1 MSDEVLPRWNLQPV
15 SFIETDPEVVRSEII
30 TGFEQ
35 ASGRTLAAGDP
46 VRLFLLSIADAIIQ
60 QRTDIQIASTQNLLA
75 YAQGEYLDA
84 IGQLLAVTRL
94 EESRA
99 VTTIRFTLSQALGSV
114 YTIPTGTEVT
124 NGVITF
130 ATDEELLIPIGEMTG
145 DVTASCTTT
154 GPVGNDY
161 LAGQINVIV
170 KPMTFVRSAENITI
184 TTGGANAESD
194 ADFADR
200 IRLAPNSFSV
210 AGPEKAYIYHAM
222 SVSSSIIDVSIDSPT
237 PGEVDVYPLLAGGTL
252 PSEEIRQ
259 QILEHL
265 SDETI
270 RPLTD
275 YVQVLSPTAVNYE
288 IVIDYWINREDS
300 SRAAQIQAAVTDAV
314 EQYRLWQQSKIGRDI
329 VPMKLL
335 QLVSVAGASRVD
347 ASTMKPAAFQ
357 ALEAKQVA
365 QCTKVTVNY
374 KGYKDE

>member
-1 MSDEVLPRWNLQPV
+1 MSDEVLPRWNLPEV
-15 SFIETDPEVVRSEII
+15 SFIETDPEAVRSQII

-46 VRLFLLSIADAIIQ
+46 VRLFLLSIANVIIQ
-60 QRTDIQIASTQNLLA
+60 QRTAIQIASQQNLLA
-75 YAQGEYLDA
+75 YAQGNYLDA
-84 IGQLLAVTRL
+84 LGELLAVKRL

-99 VTTIRFTLSQALGSV
+99 VTTLRFTLSQALGSV
-114 YTIPTGTEVT
+114 YTIPAGTEVT

-130 ATDEELLIPIGEMTG
+130 ATDEELLIPIGETTG
-145 DVTASCTTT
+145 EVTASCTTT
-154 GPVGNDY
+154 GPSGNDY

-170 KPMTFVRSAENITI
+170 KPMTFVASAENVTI

-210 AGPEKAYIYHAM
+210 AGPEKAYIFHAK
-222 SVSSSIIDVSIDSPT
+222 SVSPSIIDVGIDSPT
-237 PGEVDVYPLLAGGTL
+237 PGEVDVYPLLTGGTL
-252 PSEEIRQ
+252 PSTEIRQ

-275 YVQVLSPTAVNYE
+275 YVQVLSPEAVEYE
-288 IVIDYWINREDS
+288 IVVDYWINREDS
-300 SRAAQIQAAVTDAV
+300 SRAAQIQTAVTDAV
-314 EQYRLWQQSKIGRDI
+314 EQYRLWQQGKIGRDI
-329 VPMKLL
+329 TPGKLM
-335 QLVSVAGASRVD
+335 QLVFTAGASRID
-347 ASTMKPAAFQ
+347 QATMKPAAFK

>member
-1 MSDEVLPRWNLQPV
+1 MSEVLPRWGLQEV
-15 SFIETDPEVVRSEII
+15 SFIETDPEAVRSEII
-30 TGFEQ
+30 KGFET

-46 VRLFLLSIADAIIQ
+46 VRLFLLSIADVIIQ
-60 QRTDIQIASTQNLLA
+60 QRTAIQIASQQNLLA

-84 IGQLLAVTRL
+84 LGQLLAVTRL

-114 YTIPTGTEVT
+114 YTIPAGTEVT
-124 NGVITF
+124 NGLVTF
-130 ATDEELLIPIGEMTG
+130 ATDEELLIPIGETTG
-145 DVTASCTTT
+145 DVTASCTTS
-154 GPVGNDY
+154 GPEGNDY
-161 LAGQINVIV
+161 LAGQINTLV

-184 TTGGANAESD
+184 TTGGADAESD

-252 PSEEIRQ
+252 PSEEIRR

-347 ASTMKPAAFQ
+347 ASTMKPAAFLS
-357 ALEAKQVA
+357 LEAKQVA